1 MNKIILTLLVV
12 TTFCFT
18 AYAQNEKR
26 MQTLNKVLIVYFSAT
41 HTTAKVAHLI
51 ANITGGTLY
60 EIILNGF
67 THLKILIGITKCHVA
82 Q

>member
-41 HTTAKVAHLI
+41 HTTA
-51 ANITGGTLY
+51 NPTLT
-60 EIILNGF
+60 LQR
-67 THLKILIGITKCHVA
+67 KISLFSMFFVSETADNQFCVCR
-82 Q
+82 